1 MRGGAMRG
9 GRMKSSVAGHL
20 ILKDWRLNSPMII
33 LSIVGGGIALMI
45 VQLGGST
52 PFILGSVFFFISLII
67 CGSLLPGSNIVN
79 ERKKQT
85 LPFLMSL
92 PISSVQYGTAKLAST
107 FGMFLVPW
115 LTLVGAAVW
124 FIAVRHVL
132 PNGAIPMALILA
144 LLPFVGFCIT
154 TGAALISES
163 EGSSI
168 AATAIV
174 NSSYWL
180 VWYILSTRF
189 PELARDWTARTAI
202 WSPAVLNIL
211 AGECAL
217 IVLILVLTLY
227 VQSRKR
233 DFV

>member
-1 MRGGAMRG
+1 MRGGS
-9 GRMKSSVAGHL
+9 MKSSVVGHL

-67 CGSLLPGSNIVN
+67 CASLLPGSNIVN

-92 PISSVQYGTAKLAST
+92 PISSVQYGTAKLVST

-124 FIAVRHVL
+124 FITVRHVL
-132 PNGAIPMALILA
+132 PNGAIPMALVLA
-144 LLPFVGFCIT
+144 LLPFVGFCIS
-154 TGAALISES
+154 TGVALISES
-163 EGSSI
+163 EGASI
-168 AATAIV
+168 TATAAV

-189 PELARDWTARTAI
+189 PTLGRDWTARTAI

-217 IVLILVLTLY
+217 IALILGGTLY

-233 DFV
+233 NFL

>member
-1 MRGGAMRG
+1 
-9 GRMKSSVAGHL
+9 
-20 ILKDWRLNSPMII
+20 MII
-33 LSIVGGGIALMI
+33 LSIVGGVIALTI
-45 VQLGGST
+45 VQLGGTT
-52 PFILGSVFFFISLII
+52 PVVLGTVFFFMSLIF
-67 CGSLLPGSNIVN
+67 CASLVPGSNIVN

-107 FGMFLVPW
+107 VGMFLVPW
-115 LTLVGAAVW
+115 LTLVGGALW
-124 FIAVRHVL
+124 FITVRHVL

-144 LLPFVGFCIT
+144 LLPFIGFCIS
-154 TGAALISES
+154 TGAALVGES

-168 AATAIV
+168 AATAAV

-189 PELARDWTARTAI
+189 PTLTRDWTSRAAI
-202 WSPAVLNIL
+202 WSPAVRNIL
-211 AGECAL
+211 GGEFAL
-217 IVLILVLTLY
+217 IVLILGLTLY
-227 VQSRKR
+227 LQSRKR

>member
-1 MRGGAMRG
+1 MTRSAV
-9 GRMKSSVAGHL
+9 GRL
-20 ILKDWRLNSPMII
+20 ILKDWQLNSPMII

-45 VQLGGST
+45 LQLGGTT
-52 PFILGSVFFFISLII
+52 PFVLGSVFFFIALIL
-67 CGSLLPGSNIVN
+67 CASLLPGSNIVN

-92 PISSVQYGTAKLAST
+92 PVSSVQYGTAKLVST

-132 PNGAIPMALILA
+132 PNGAIPLALILA
-144 LLPFVGFCIT
+144 LLPFIGFCIS
-154 TGAALISES
+154 TGTALVSES

-168 AATAIV
+168 AATAVV

-180 VWYILSTRF
+180 VWYILASRF
-189 PELARDWTARTAI
+189 PTLTRDWTAREPI
-202 WSPAVLNIL
+202 WSPTVLNIL
-211 AGECAL
+211 GGEFAV
-217 IVLILVLTLY
+217 IVLVLGLTLY